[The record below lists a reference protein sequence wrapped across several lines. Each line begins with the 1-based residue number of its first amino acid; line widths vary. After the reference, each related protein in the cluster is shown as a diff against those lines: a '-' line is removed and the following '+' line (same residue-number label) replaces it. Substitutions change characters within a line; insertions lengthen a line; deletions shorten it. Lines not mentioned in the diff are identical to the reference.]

1 MSLTIVKPSTFKTGE
16 ICPQSGVWSNTES
29 SEKIPLSRGQR
40 FPPHNSK
47 LTRWELFKAVYLPRK
62 KSVSQ

>member
-1 MSLTIVKPSTFKTGE
+1 MVNPSTFKTGE
-16 ICPQSGVWSNTES
+16 ICPQSGFWSNIET

-47 LTRWELFKAVYLPRK
+47 LARWELSEPVYLSDRNP
-62 KSVSQ
+62 VE